1 MCYMAP
7 STKEELRN
15 RAKEN
20 GLQYMYIIIARNI
33 LTHIFAHIS
42 LVQGGMYQKFKTPLL
57 LCEAKIC
64 LLMLNHL
71 I

>member
-1 MCYMAP
+1 MAP
-7 STKEELRN
+7 SAKEELRN

-42 LVQGGMYQKFKTPLL
+42 LVQGGMYQKFKSPLF
-57 LCEAKIC
+57 LCEPKIC
-64 LLMLNHL
+64 LLMLNYL